1 MRYAIVSDLHANL
14 RAWHAVL
21 GDLYEQ
27 GADLVVCLGDVVGYG
42 PNPAEVLQSVRSVT
56 DNIVLGNHD
65 AAAVGM
71 MDYSIFNEHARQAI
85 EWTTTILNDE
95 EKQFLSSVP
104 LAIEAGDVLFVHAEV
119 VEPGRFAYISD
130 PAIARQNLESNSH
143 HVTFVGHTHLPK
155 IFERNACG
163 EVRELPDHDAR
174 LESDKRYIVN
184 VGSVGEPR
192 DPEDLRARY
201 VLYDTETREVIFRR
215 VDFDIVSYRNDL
227 EATTLAL
234 RPFFLR
240 VYEHLTEGRNVA
252 LSSEGSL
259 VDMRVSSD
267 SAALVD
273 LDQVASMAH
282 LHRSDERPRG
292 QGRFRIPIVLV
303 TAAALLLLAFF
314 TFQIFSGTE
323 DSPTPA
329 PVVRAEKT
337 TEKTFSPEAPLP
349 PPVPQPPPPPRE
361 SAGAM
366 AVPDRPAVNPGPDQP
381 EAALTRL
388 DPVPVTLTLPPEMFW
403 WRMGDDTESGDL
415 IDQESK
421 ITLVTVEEGST
432 LPPLAPDPVPA
443 NQVENRG
450 SRKLGLWRE
459 EEPGNHFAMTR
470 QKSFTMEGWFVIR
483 DFRKPVV
490 LLGTRSD
497 REDGRGWHLDLRPR
511 SRGQRGQ
518 AMTFFHDSGT
528 SQTVASADGLTVDEA
543 PSHHFA
549 IIWDHDAKT
558 DAGEMRM
565 FLDGNPIAAA
575 TLPHAGLIETQVNPF
590 QIGAALNANA
600 ANLGL
605 DELRLTHAA
614 LEPYQFLMQAPVI
627 GATLIRS
634 DHRSTDSWAI
644 PENWKGGIIPG
655 GSDNVIIGPGLEAQI
670 KEVSPA
676 PFSGQLVL
684 RKGASLQLW
693 TSASERVLPKAQGK
707 TRLIMFAHARL
718 VLHSGE
724 NSKLGPIELVEAA
737 RLHGGVSTKSH
748 HTTRRF
754 TDTISGPGQLILHG
768 VRGNS
773 FLFESPATYSGGTTT
788 RNQGSEPF
796 HLVGAIDGCFG
807 TGPVEIGDFVSL
819 HIPSNA
825 KDAIA
830 NHATLLLS
838 GPKGDLDQKLVL
850 ENDETV
856 ARFIVDNVDQGEGV
870 FDATTHPN
878 LIGGEGKLTVKNI
891 P

>member
-14 RAWHAVL
+14 RAWNAVL
-21 GDLYEQ
+21 GDLCEQ

-42 PNPAEVLQSVRSVT
+42 PNPAEVLQSVRAVT
-56 DNIVLGNHD
+56 HNIVMGNHD

-85 EWTTTILNDE
+85 EWTTTVLNDE

-104 LAIEAGDVLFVHAEV
+104 LAIEAGEVLFVHAEV
-119 VEPGRFAYISD
+119 AEPGRFAYISD
-130 PAIARQNLESNSH
+130 PEIARQNLETNSH
-143 HVTFVGHTHLPK
+143 LVTFVGHTHLPK
-155 IFERNACG
+155 IFERNARG
-163 EVRELPDHDAR
+163 KVRELPDQDTR

-192 DPEDLRARY
+192 DSQDLRARY

-215 VDFDIVSYRNDL
+215 VDFDIVSYRQDL

-240 VYEHLTEGRNVA
+240 VYEHLIEGRNVA

-273 LDQVASMAH
+273 LGQVASVGH
-282 LHRSDERPRG
+282 LHRSDELPRR
-292 QGRFRIPIVLV
+292 QGHSRLPIVFLA
-303 TAAALLLLAFF
+303 AAALVLLAFL
-314 TFQIFSGTE
+314 TFRIFSGGE
-323 DSPTPA
+323 DSATAPPT
-329 PVVRAEKT
+329 VQAEKP
-337 TEKTFSPEAPLP
+337 TEKASRPEA
-349 PPVPQPPPPPRE
+349 PPPPPTPQASPPPRE
-361 SAGAM
+361 PTGVV
-366 AVPDRPAVNPGPDQP
+366 AVPEMPALDPGADQP
-381 EAALTRL
+381 EAAPTRL
-388 DPVPVTLTLPPEMFW
+388 DPVPVTLPRPPEMFW
-403 WRMGDDTESGDL
+403 WRLGDDTESGDL
-415 IDQESK
+415 IDQKRK
-421 ITLVTVEEGST
+421 ITLVTVEEGSA

-443 NQVENRG
+443 NRVENRA

-459 EEPGNHFAMTR
+459 EKPGNHFAMTTE
-470 QKSFTMEGWFVIR
+470 KSFTMEGWFVVR
-483 DFRKPVV
+483 DFRRPVV

-497 REDGRGWHLDLRPR
+497 REDGRGWHLDLRPQ

-528 SQTVASADGLTVDEA
+528 SQSVASADGLTLDEA

-549 IIWDHDAKT
+549 IIWDHDAEAG
-558 DAGEMRM
+558 AGEMRI
-565 FLDGNPIAAA
+565 FLDGNPIATAILA
-575 TLPHAGLIETQVNPF
+575 HAELIGAQVNPF

-614 LEPYQFLMQAPVI
+614 LEPYQFLRQAPVI
-627 GATLIRS
+627 GTTLIRS

-644 PENWKGGIIPG
+644 PDNWKGGKIPG
-655 GSDNVIIGPGLEAQI
+655 GTDNVIIGPGLEAQI
-670 KEVSPA
+670 KEASPA

-684 RKGASLQLW
+684 KKGASLQLW

-707 TRLIMFAHARL
+707 TRLIMFADSRL
-718 VLHSGE
+718 VLHAGGE
-724 NSKLGPIELVEAA
+724 SKLGPIELVEAA
-737 RLHGGVSTKSH
+737 RLYGGVSTSSH

-754 TDTISGPGQLILHG
+754 TGAISGPGQLILHG

-773 FLFESPATYSGGTTT
+773 FSFESPATHSGGTTT

-807 TGPVEIGDFVSL
+807 TGPVEISDFASL
-819 HIPSNA
+819 HIPGTA

-830 NHATLLLS
+830 DHATLLLS

-850 ENDETV
+850 ENDEKV

-870 FDATTHPN
+870 FDAKTHPN